1 MMTVGKSLI
10 PMNGVGALVAILA
23 HALVVHFYAQVGVPV
38 STSQAIIGAVIGVG
52 LINGR
57 AICAQT
63 LTRILQAWLMTPVLA
78 GFVTIVL
85 IRLFAI

>member
-1 MMTVGKSLI
+1 
-10 PMNGVGALVAILA
+10 MNGVGALVAILA

-57 AICAQT
+57 TICATT
-63 LTRILQAWLMTPVLA
+63 LVRILQAWLMTPVLA
-78 GFVTIVL
+78 GFVTVILV
-85 IRLFAI
+85 RLFVT